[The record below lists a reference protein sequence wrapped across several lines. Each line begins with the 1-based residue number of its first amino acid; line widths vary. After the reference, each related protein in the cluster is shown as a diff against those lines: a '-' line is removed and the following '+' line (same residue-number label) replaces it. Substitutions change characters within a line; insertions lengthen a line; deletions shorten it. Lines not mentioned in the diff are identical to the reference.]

1 MLKINLILLVLIMM
15 LGETKEQT
23 DKMMLYRDGFLN
35 YIKKAEND
43 QLFKTGTG
51 IRKESPE
58 GGLDTIGYG
67 HKLTAEEI
75 KSGKVYGYDINTLNK
90 NQANTILLRDLEEKN
105 KILTNKLGTSYTEID
120 PKRKQMLLDIQF
132 NVIGGVDS
140 FPKFKEAVL
149 NNDINI
155 MQKEYKRY
163 FENKQGEMV
172 ELARNKQFFSFF
184 FGEK

>member
-1 MLKINLILLVLIMM
+1 MM

-23 DKMMLYRDGFLN
+23 DKMMLYSDGFLN

-51 IRKESPE
+51 IRQESPE

-75 KSGKVYGYDINTLNK
+75 ESGKVYGYDINTLNK
-90 NQANTILLRDLEEKN
+90 NQANNILLRDLEEKN
-105 KILTNKLGTSYTEID
+105 KILNNKLGTAYTDLD

-132 NVIGGVDS
+132 NVKGGIDS
-140 FPKFKEAVL
+140 FPKFTEAVL
-149 NNDINI
+149 DNDVDT
-155 MQKEYKRY
+155 MQQEYKRY
-163 FENKQGEMV
+163 FKNKQGEYQ
-172 ELARNKQFFSFF
+172 ELARNKQFSSFF
-184 FGEK
+184 FEDN

>member
-1 MLKINLILLVLIMM
+1 MM

-23 DKMMLYRDGFLN
+23 DKMMLYSDGFLN

-51 IRKESPE
+51 IRQESPE

-75 KSGKVYGYDINTLNK
+75 ESGKVYGYDINTLNK
-90 NQANTILLRDLEEKN
+90 NQANNILLRDLEEKN
-105 KILTNKLGTSYTEID
+105 KILNNKLGTAYTDLD

-132 NVIGGVDS
+132 NVKGGIDS
-140 FPKFKEAVL
+140 FPKFTEAVL
-149 NNDINI
+149 DNDVNT
-155 MQKEYKRY
+155 MQQEYKRY
-163 FENKQGEMV
+163 FKDKQGEYQ
-172 ELARNKQFFSFF
+172 ELARNKQFSSFF
-184 FGEK
+184 FGDN